1 MEMRFTL
8 GTYNLRMEHLDSG
21 HDNCWAVRK
30 PRLLA
35 SLRSAGFDVAGL
47 QEVNS
52 RMQRDLTEEL
62 GNEYSFWFFSPYS
75 QNGEGDKA
83 HGIMFKKSLFDMLER
98 SFSGSPT
105 LRMSVRWRMWDRTET
120 IAVEGAALC

>member
-47 QEVNS
+47 QEANS

-62 GNEYSFWFFSPYS
+62 GNEYSFWF
-75 QNGEGDKA
+75 
-83 HGIMFKKSLFDMLER
+83 
-98 SFSGSPT
+98 
-105 LRMSVRWRMWDRTET
+105 SVHIHRTGKGT
-120 IAVEGAALC
+120 RHTA

>member
-83 HGIMFKKSLFDMLER
+83 HGIMFRKSLFEILER
-98 SFSGSPT
+98 RFSGYPT
-105 LRMSVRWRMWDRTET
+105 LLMSVRWRMPDRTET
-120 IAVEGAALC
+120 IAVEGAAPC